1 MADGSSL
8 IVVDTSVVSL
18 LIRRDS
24 RAVYYQDRLAGR
36 RAVISFQTLEEL
48 WFGAYKGGWGDRRKN
63 RLRRDLDQYEVVWPS
78 PEIVHISA
86 HLRSEREGAG
96 RRLNT
101 ADAWVAAT
109 AILLDCPLAAHDRD
123 FAGVPDLEIVRAP

>member
-1 MADGSSL
+1 MPVGASL

-18 LIRRDS
+18 LIRGDR
-24 RAVYYQDRLAGR
+24 RAACYQNHMVGR

-63 RLRRDLDQYEVVWPS
+63 GLRRDIDQYEVIWSS
-78 PEIVHISA
+78 PDLVRISA
-86 HLRSEREGAG
+86 HLRNGRERAG
-96 RRLNT
+96 RRLNA

-109 AILLDCPLAAHDRD
+109 ALLLDSPLASHDRD
-123 FAGVPDLEIVRAP
+123 FAAIPNLELVRAP

>member
-123 FAGVPDLEIVRAP
+123 FARIPDLEIVRAP

>member
-1 MADGSSL
+1 MPVGSSL

-18 LIRRDS
+18 LIRRDR
-24 RAVYYQDRLAGR
+24 RATYYENHMVGC

-63 RLRRDLDQYEVVWPS
+63 GLRRDIDQYEVVWPS
-78 PEIVHISA
+78 PDLVQISA
-86 HLRSEREGAG
+86 RLRSERERAG
-96 RRLNT
+96 RRLST

-109 AILLDCPLAAHDRD
+109 ALLVDCPLASHDRD
-123 FAGVPDLEIVRAP
+123 FAGIPNLEFIRAP